1 MSYRKAITTILSLLL
16 TLAWTPQ
23 AAAEELQLRHLNTEN
38 SALSHDFTTSVL
50 RDSCGFVWIG
60 TTNGL
65 NRFDGHSITPY
76 YKGDLSLPSSLI
88 LDLCLDKEKRMWV
101 KTTEG
106 TCRYDF
112 RSDSFITTET
122 RVFEEKDS
130 LMSIR
135 KRYLT
140 GTLGFARDNRDIFI
154 RDVSVDTE
162 GRFWISTNLGI
173 YIYDVSDG
181 STKHIVHD
189 GNDPFSLSDNR
200 VSSVLI
206 GDDGDIWITTDTGV
220 DFALSSDFRLRRITS
235 AGGVPLRE
243 SCVNGISQAEDGTIW
258 ISTENAGLFRTGV
271 KDWSISRYTHPA
283 IPRIILGVRC
293 IGKDIWI
300 RKQSGMLRLMSDGKS
315 KDYDRDLDG
324 EEIVQCRRIC
334 RVRHS
339 GHILLATKKGLYIY
353 DAAADGFRAIDG
365 FRDTYIENITE
376 TSSGDIYLSCYSE
389 GLIRWKPSTGEKEVF
404 THDDSTPGSIPSNRV
419 ISCIECSDGTIW
431 TDTFNGGIAR
441 KETDGSFTA
450 FNGSDLGLDFQ
461 TMLFHDIL
469 EDGKGY
475 LWITTN
481 KGLIRFNPRTSRV
494 CRYTTQQGLINNE
507 YLLFSSTILP
517 NDDIIAGSRDGIVI
531 FNAAQMGLGRENQK
545 IAATGFFI
553 GGKRIAPGKDGSPIE
568 ENIAT
573 TRKIVLEPQQ
583 NTFSVSFSLFGPD
596 CGYNSLEYRLKGWDE
611 SWQRAGEDNLVSFS
625 NIPHGKYTLQ
635 VRAINLDNGIVSHPD
650 IEIDIRPPFYAGV
663 WAIIL
668 YILSGLMIVGLAVA
682 SALRISEKKAQ
693 QKRME
698 EKLQTDIETM
708 NEKMLFLSN
717 VVHEIKTPLT
727 LIKSPVSNIRKTHP
741 DDEAMLSD
749 LKIIENSSSY
759 LTSLSNELLEY
770 VRVEQKGYILEK
782 EHLDLCSMLKALL
795 FNYSETFR
803 SKGISTDVSVPEV
816 PVWIYADKPA
826 IAKIIN
832 NLLINAIKYCREE
845 ISVSLSISEEGKAVL
860 SVGNDGE
867 RIPEEWQEKIFK
879 PFMRTSGVKLNRIDG
894 IGLGLPL
901 ARALAGMNS
910 GELLLSPS
918 SDRTVFELSL
928 PTVAGNEPV
937 VQKESVT
944 VQEDEPMGASSSTAG
959 SPGILVAE
967 DNDQLRGYICSEIGK
982 KYNVF
987 AAADGQEAIDLLH
1000 EKDIALVVSDVAMPK
1015 MDGVEL
1021 CRAIRRDMDISH
1033 VMIILTS
1040 GRNDLKLKLSC
1051 MESGANL
1058 YLEKPLDTGYLL
1070 VCIDNLLDKRGMMQ
1084 TSLRNKLSMSK
1095 EEDFPLSRR
1104 DKEFIAKVDKVILD
1118 NITDPTL
1125 AVEQIG
1131 AEVNMSNSSLL
1142 RKFKRLL
1149 NTTPNSYIRTKRLL
1163 MAQKMFDEGEDRI
1176 SDVCYSCGFNNTSYF
1191 AKCFRE
1197 QFGCTPVEY
1206 VKRTGAGKQS

>member
-1 MSYRKAITTILSLLL
+1 MSYNRIITAFLSFAL
-16 TLAWTPQ
+16 TLAGTLHT
-23 AAAEELQLRHLNTEN
+23 AAEELQLRHLNTEN

-50 RDSCGFVWIG
+50 RDSTGFIWIG

-65 NRFDGHSITPY
+65 NRFDGHSVTPY

-88 LDLCLDKEKRMWV
+88 LDLCLDKENRMWV

-112 RSDSFITTET
+112 RSDSFISATT
-122 RVFEEKDS
+122 RVFEKKDS
-130 LMSIR
+130 LFSYR
-135 KRYLT
+135 KRYLSE
-140 GTLGFARDNRDIFI
+140 TLGFARDNRDIFI
-154 RDVSVDTE
+154 RDINVDTE
-162 GRFWISTNLGI
+162 GKFWISTNLGI

-181 STKHIVHD
+181 STRHIVHD
-189 GNDPFSLSDNR
+189 EDDPFSLSDNR

-206 GDDGDIWITTDTGV
+206 GDGGDIWITTDTGV
-220 DFALSSDFRLRRITS
+220 DFALVSDFRLRRITS
-235 AGGVPLRE
+235 AGGVPLRQ
-243 SCVNGISQAEDGTIW
+243 SCVNGISQAENGTIW
-258 ISTENAGLFRTGV
+258 ISTENAGLFRTGA
-271 KDWSISRYTHPA
+271 KDWSISRFTHPA

-300 RKQSGMLRLMSDGKS
+300 RKQSGMLRLTSDGKS
-315 KDYDRDLDG
+315 KDYDLDLDG
-324 EEIVQCRRIC
+324 EEIVQCRRIFRAKSC
-334 RVRHS
+334 GKV
-339 GHILLATKKGLYIY
+339 LLATKKGLYEY
-353 DAAADGFRAIDG
+353 DPHADGFRAIDG

-376 TSSGDIYLSCYSE
+376 ISTGDIYLSCYSE
-389 GLIRWKPSTGEKEVF
+389 GLIRWNPSTGEKEVF
-404 THDDSTPGSIPSNRV
+404 THDDSAPGSIPSNRV
-419 ISCIECSDGTIW
+419 VSCKECSDGTLW
-431 TDTFNGGIAR
+431 VDTFNGGIAR
-441 KETDGSFTA
+441 MEEDGSFTA
-450 FNGSDLGLDFQ
+450 FNGADLGLDFQ
-461 TMLFHDIL
+461 TMIFHDIL

-481 KGLIRFNPRTSRV
+481 KGLLRFNPRTSRV
-494 CRYTTQQGLINNE
+494 CRYTTQQGLVNNE

-531 FNAAQMGLGRENQK
+531 FNAARMGLERENHS

-553 GGKRIAPGKDGSPIE
+553 DGKRISPAKDGSPLE

-573 TRKIVLEPQQ
+573 TEKIELSPRQ
-583 NTFSVSFSLFGPD
+583 NTFAVSYSVLGPD
-596 CGYNSLEYRLKGWDE
+596 CGYNSLEYRLKGWNE
-611 SWQRAGEDNLVSFS
+611 NWQRAGKENLVSFS
-625 NIPHGKYTLQ
+625 NIPHGKYILQ
-635 VRAINLDNGIVSHPD
+635 VRAINLDNGITCHPD
-650 IEIDIRPPFYAGV
+650 IEIDIRPPFYAGL

-668 YILSGLMIVGLAVA
+668 YILSGLLIVGLAVV
-682 SALRISEKKAQ
+682 SALKISEKKAR
-693 QKRME
+693 QKLME
-698 EKLQTDIETM
+698 EKLESDMETM

-749 LKIIENSSSY
+749 LKIIENSSNY

-770 VRVEQKGYILEK
+770 VRVEQKGYVLEK
-782 EHLDLCSMLKALL
+782 EQLDLCSMLKALL

-803 SKGISTDVSVPEV
+803 SKGIATEVSIPES
-816 PVWIYADKPA
+816 PIWIYADKPA
-826 IAKIIN
+826 VSKIIN
-832 NLLINAIKYCREE
+832 NLLINAIKYCKEE
-845 ISVSLSISEEGKAVL
+845 ISISLAVTDGKAVL
-860 SVGNDGE
+860 SVANDGE

-901 ARALAGMNS
+901 ARALAEMNS
-910 GELLLSPS
+910 GELQLSPVS
-918 SDRTVFELSL
+918 ERTEFLLTLPVVSVNEDAAQDEAVPQQDDEVKAAQPSDRS
-928 PTVAGNEPV
+928 
-937 VQKESVT
+937 
-944 VQEDEPMGASSSTAG
+944 
-959 SPGILVAE
+959 GILVAE
-967 DNDQLRGYICSEIGK
+967 DNDALREYICSEIGK

-987 AAADGQEAIDLLH
+987 AAADGQEAISLLH
-1000 EKDIALVVSDVAMPK
+1000 ENDIALVVSDVAMPK

-1084 TSLRNKLSMSK
+1084 TTLRNKLSMSK
-1095 EEDFPLSRR
+1095 EEDFSLSRR
-1104 DKEFIAKVDKVILD
+1104 DKEFLAKVDKVILD
-1118 NITDPTL
+1118 NITDPSL

-1197 QFGCTPVEY
+1197 QFGCPPVEY
-1206 VKRTGAGKQS
+1206 VRKAGVEKQG